1 MTWQEAT
8 KNFIVYLQ
16 LERSFTS
23 NSVAAY
29 RSDISKLAQFIAMTY
44 PELPPGAVKLQ
55 HIRDFLTYLHSLG
68 LHTATQVRIL
78 STVRSFYQ
86 WLLLEGLIEIDPALL
101 ITRPLSGRKL
111 PHTLAIEE
119 IEDLFN
125 AIDHSTHMGMRNRA
139 LLETL
144 YSCGLRISE
153 LISLR
158 ISDLHFEE
166 GFVQVLGKGSKQR
179 LVPIGQVAINYLRIY
194 MEEVRPHFPQ
204 QKEYANYVFLNQR
217 GTSLSRVMVFL
228 IIKALAAKIGLQK
241 SVSPHTFR
249 HSFATHLIEGGAD
262 LRAVQAMLGH
272 SSIITTEIYT
282 HLDRNYLHQIITAC
296 HPRNHTKD

>member
-1 MTWQEAT
+1 MTWQEAI
-8 KNFIVYLQ
+8 KNFVGYLQ
-16 LERSFTS
+16 LERSFAS

-29 RSDISKLAQFIAMTY
+29 RSDISKLAQFVAMTY
-44 PELPPGAVKLQ
+44 PELPPVAVTLQ

-86 WLLLEGLIEIDPALL
+86 WLLLEGLIQIDPALF

-125 AIDHSTHMGMRNRA
+125 AIDHSTPMGMRNRA

-158 ISDLHFEE
+158 ISDLYFEE

-179 LVPIGQVAINYLRIY
+179 LVPIGQIAIKYLRIY
-194 MEEVRPHFPQ
+194 LEEVRPHFQ
-204 QKEYANYVFLNQR
+204 KQKEYANYVFLNQR

-241 SVSPHTFR
+241 NVSPHTFR
-249 HSFATHLIEGGAD
+249 HSFATHLVEGGAD

-282 HLDRNYLHQIITAC
+282 HLDRRYLHQTIAAC
-296 HPRNHTKD
+296 HPRNHMKD